1 MCVRC
6 QEGLQRVRSV
16 GTVGKGCPQIAFAQ
30 FCTYGIGRRE
40 GRWRSVGE
48 VGTVLRVLGKVPEVT
63 GGL

>member
-1 MCVRC
+1 MCVRY

-16 GTVGKGCPQIAFAQ
+16 GTVGKGCPQIAFAH
-30 FCTYGIGRRE
+30 FCTDGISRCE

-48 VGTVLRVLGKVPEVT
+48 VGTILMVSGKVSEVT